1 MRYTPQPGST
11 DLAKV
16 LTGTKLKTYMGGK
29 AVTAS
34 YLFAMVAP
42 RGSQRRPHTPMAETA
57 EASTEVHN
65 GRVMGVVTVTADYA
79 IADEVGNRSRPRG
92 SHSLQ
97 RVATMMG
104 NTRAPKRGR

>member
-1 MRYTPQPGST
+1 MRYTPHPGST

-16 LTGTKLKTYMGGK
+16 LTGGRLKSHMMGQ

-34 YLFAMVAP
+34 ALFTMIAP
-42 RGSQRRPHTPMAETA
+42 RGPQRPPHTPMAHTA
-57 EASTEVHN
+57 RPSTEIIN
-65 GRVMGVVTVTADYA
+65 GRVMGVVTVEAGYA

-92 SHSLQ
+92 SHTLQ